1 MYAFMGLQA
10 AVCRGG
16 LMTVAAC
23 VPTAVVSYLAI
34 RWLEERRN
42 RK

>member
-1 MYAFMGLQA
+1 MDE
-10 AVCRGG
+10 
-16 LMTVAAC
+16 LMNSVLACCLGAIVTAAAC